1 MDFHLCLLFH
11 FKKGGDVMILYW
23 AACVIGACNALYMWA
38 NVRIQYGRLKRV
50 VSWVYNPPP
59 IEDWSGV
66 QTLQLQ
72 VDLVT
77 GMHSY

>member
-50 VSWVYNPPP
+50 VS
-59 IEDWSGV
+59 
-66 QTLQLQ
+66 
-72 VDLVT
+72 
-77 GMHSY
+77 